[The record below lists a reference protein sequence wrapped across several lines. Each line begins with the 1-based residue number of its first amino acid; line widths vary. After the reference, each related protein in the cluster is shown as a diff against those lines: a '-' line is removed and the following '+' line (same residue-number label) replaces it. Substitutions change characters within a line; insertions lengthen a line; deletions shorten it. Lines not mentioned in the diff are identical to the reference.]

1 MRALVISGGGSKGA
15 FAGGVAQY
23 LMEEAGR
30 SYDLFIGT
38 STGSLL
44 ISHLA
49 LGKID
54 KIRNIYSSVNQE
66 SIFSNCPFI
75 IKKKYGSDIITINHW
90 NVLRNMLRGSKTFGE
105 SGNLRRLIG
114 ESLTPEEFEAL
125 KGGPKDVVVT
135 VSNLSLNQVE
145 YKSINECTYEEFCD
159 WIWIS
164 SNYTPFMSLV
174 RKHGCEYADGGL
186 GSLVPIEEAIERG
199 ATEVDVVVLRTEVS
213 YYNRMP
219 SKNPFELLTNMM
231 GFVLDRIEN
240 QNIRIGKLV
249 ATRNKAIINLYYTP
263 IVLTTNSLIF
273 DKEKMTLWWKKGF
286 LYAKNKDK
294 ESMPI
299 EPGSNE

>member
-15 FAGGVAQY
+15 FAGGVSQY
-23 LMEEAGR
+23 LLEEAGR
-30 SYDLFIGT
+30 TYDIFIGT

-54 KIRNIYSSVNQE
+54 KIKNIYSSVNQD
-66 SIFSNCPFI
+66 SIFNNCPF
-75 IKKKYGSDIITINHW
+75 KVSKKYGSDIISMDHW
-90 NVLRNMLRGSKTFGE
+90 NILKNLAKGRKTFGE
-105 SGNLRRLIG
+105 SENLRELIRN
-114 ESLTPEEFEAL
+114 SLTPEEFKVL
-125 KGGPKDVVVT
+125 KSGPIDVVVT

-145 YKSINECTYEEFCD
+145 YKSINDCTYDEFCD

-174 RKHGCEYADGGL
+174 RKDGCEYADGGL
-186 GSLVPIEEAIERG
+186 GSLVPIEEAIQRG

-219 SKNPFELLTNMM
+219 SRNPFELITNMM
-231 GFVLDRIEN
+231 DFILDRIEN
-240 QNIRIGKLV
+240 QNIRVGKLV
-249 ATRNKAIINLYYTP
+249 ATQNEAIINLYYTP
-263 IVLTTNSLIF
+263 TVLTTNSLIF
-273 DKEKMTLWWKKGF
+273 NKEKMTLWWKKGY
-286 LYAKNKDK
+286 LYAKNKDT

-299 EPGSNE
+299 EPDLQE

>member
-15 FAGGVAQY
+15 FAGGVSQY
-23 LMEEAGR
+23 LLEEAGR
-30 SYDLFIGT
+30 TYDIFIGT

-54 KIRNIYSSVNQE
+54 KIKNIYSSVNQD
-66 SIFSNCPFI
+66 SIFNNCPF
-75 IKKKYGSDIITINHW
+75 KVSKKYGSDIISMDHW
-90 NVLRNMLRGSKTFGE
+90 NILKNLAKGRKTFGE
-105 SGNLRRLIG
+105 SENLRELIRN
-114 ESLTPEEFEAL
+114 SLTPEEFEVL
-125 KGGPKDVVVT
+125 KSGSIDAVVT

-145 YKSINECTYEEFCD
+145 YKSINDCTYDEFCD

-174 RKHGCEYADGGL
+174 RKDGCEYADGGL
-186 GSLVPIEEAIERG
+186 GSLVPIEEAIQRG

-219 SKNPFELLTNMM
+219 SRNPFELITNMM
-231 GFVLDRIEN
+231 DFILDRIEN
-240 QNIRIGKLV
+240 QNIRVGKLV
-249 ATRNKAIINLYYTP
+249 ATQNEAIINLYYTP
-263 IVLTTNSLIF
+263 TVLTTNSLIF
-273 DKEKMTLWWKKGF
+273 NKEKMTLWWKKGY
-286 LYAKNKDK
+286 LYAKNKDT

-299 EPGSNE
+299 EPDLQE